1 MKINLLFALAV
12 IVVLVYFITKEDEK
26 VSFLKVG
33 KVMGRDAGLL
43 DLDKYKIYKKVI
55 NKLYKK
61 KSDNEILI
69 SYNNVLNTVNDF
81 VIEKLKNGYVL
92 GIGLQE
98 DDEKF
103 KNYIKDLN
111 NGNLTNPIGG
121 LFLYNKN
128 KNEFLGASP
137 DTQLQFVDPI
147 TLGAPEEDINV
158 LKNDIK
164 NLLN

>member
-1 MKINLLFALAV
+1 MKSNLLFALAV
-12 IVVLVYFITKEDEK
+12 IVVVVYFITKEDEK

-33 KVMGRDAGLL
+33 KVSGRDAGLL

-69 SYNNVLNTVNDF
+69 SYNNVLNRINDF

-128 KNEFLGASP
+128 KNEFLVASP
-137 DTQLQFVDPI
+137 DTKLQFVDPT
-147 TLGAPEEDINV
+147 TLEASEEYINIV
-158 LKNDIK
+158 KNNIN